1 MWVSLALLPSPS
13 WLPLRQQPGLFLLSQ
28 RKNRIRLAGLKGAAR
43 AFFVARHLQH
53 TPQPTLCVLP
63 SDKQAETFAADLR
76 FFVGDPLAQR
86 VRYYP
91 AWDVSVADGLSPNSD
106 IVAAQIEGLY
116 DALSVTT
123 PILVISAQAL
133 LQRLLPQEEFIT
145 ATFRLRIGD
154 ELPLAALVDY
164 CLQWGYR
171 RVPLVEEKGEI
182 SVRGGIVDLFP
193 PLARHPLRVEF
204 LGDSIETMRS
214 FAPASQ
220 RSLDTCEERMI
231 LPMRFFS
238 VVRLQAAWRT
248 IEEALDAEDIPHRE
262 QQRIIE
268 NLKSGLPFPG
278 VEFFLPYLYPDL
290 EHLGE
295 YLPGGTVVWA
305 LDPAELE
312 TASATFWAQL
322 EPRVDAAREAGRFVP
337 SPEHYYLPAKQAL
350 DGLAPFVSVEVRG
363 LETVEKSKRPLQ
375 SDKKAGDIHSFADCT
390 VASTLHT
397 GLKLGVSAPGAEKS
411 LASLVERI
419 RHWQDEHRQVSLTV
433 SSQRQAEHLQH
444 LLLGY
449 ELALPIEQGHGWQE
463 KETQRPETAIVVG
476 HLSQGF
482 ALPADG
488 LVFLSEEEIFGER
501 RHRRRSRPRPVAD
514 YLTGLSQL
522 AAGDYVVHTDHGI
535 AQYHGL
541 QHLSVADTAGD
552 YLHLEYAGGD
562 KLYVPVERINLVQK
576 HTGADGK
583 APALDRLGGQTW
595 ERVKRKTREAI
606 QVMARELLEIH
617 AVRES
622 VHRPALATATNAY
635 EEFVARFP
643 FEETRGQRAAIED
656 VEADL
661 QNPKPMDRLVCGD
674 VGYGKTEVALRAA
687 YLAVENGQQVAVL
700 VPTTVLAQQHAETFS
715 RRFADYPIR
724 VELLNRFR
732 SAQEAKAVV
741 RGLAAG
747 TVDIVIG
754 THRLLQRDIVFKQLG
769 LVVVDEEHR
778 FGVTHKEKIKRL
790 RHEVDVLTLS
800 ATPIP
805 RSLNMGMM
813 GLRDLS
819 VIETPPV
826 DRQAIRTYIA
836 RFEEDLVRSAI
847 LHELARGGQVF
858 FVHNRVES
866 IEKMADQL
874 RALVPEAV
882 LAIAHGQMGERD
894 LETVMLDF
902 MHHRVNV
909 LLCSAIIESGLDIPT
924 ANTIIINRADRFGL
938 AQLYQLRGRVGR
950 SAMRAYAYLLIPG
963 EHRLTRDAQRRLE
976 VLQELDDLGGGFRLA
991 AHDLEIRGAG
1001 NLLGKEQSGR
1011 VAAVGYELYAQMLEE
1026 TVGELRGG
1034 EIAIAIEPEI
1044 HIGLPAY
1051 LPEAYIPDVN
1061 QRLVF
1066 YKKLANVKERSD
1078 LEDLAYEMEDRFG
1091 TLPELVLHFI
1101 EVMDLRRVLR
1111 HYLVTAVYRKDERVT
1126 LHFHTDSPIQ
1136 GERLVECIQEHK
1148 SQATRHRAEN
1158 HNREARLSPDLRFS
1172 FSLAPEEDVM
1182 ETVKNLL
1189 HSLNESC

>member
-1 MWVSLALLPSPS
+1 MPSAIPPMPDRSPLLDAGPSQAAPLSVALETTA
-13 WLPLRQQPGLFLLSQ
+13 RLSTAEPAPPV
-28 RKNRIRLAGLKGAAR
+28 IRLAGLKGAAG
-43 AFFVARHLQH
+43 AFFIARHLRH
-53 TPQPTLCVLP
+53 TPQPSLCVLP
-63 SDKQAETFAADLR
+63 SDKQAETFAANLR
-76 FFVGDPLAQR
+76 FFVGEDLAPR

-91 AWDVSVADGLSPNSD
+91 AWDVSVADGLSPNSEV
-106 IVAAQIEGLY
+106 IAAQIEGLY
-116 DALSVTT
+116 DALSVGT
-123 PILVISAQAL
+123 PILVTSTPAL

-145 ATFRLRIGD
+145 ATFLLRLGD
-154 ELPLAALVDY
+154 TLPLSAFVDY

-193 PLARHPLRVEF
+193 PLAQQPLRVEF
-204 LGDSIETMRS
+204 LGDSIETLRA
-214 FAPASQ
+214 FDPASQ
-220 RSLDTCEERMI
+220 RSLTPCEELMV

-248 IEEALDAEDIPHRE
+248 IEEALDAGDIPHRE

-290 EHLGE
+290 EGLME
-295 YLPGGTVVWA
+295 YLPRGTVVWV
-305 LDPAELE
+305 LDPPEQERAAE
-312 TASATFWAQL
+312 TFWEQL
-322 EPRVDAAREAGRFVP
+322 AARVDTAREAGRFVP
-337 SPEHYYLPAKQAL
+337 PPAQYYLPAERVLSGHPAF
-350 DGLAPFVSVEVRG
+350 ARVEVRS
-363 LETVEKSKRPLQ
+363 LETANSLT
-375 SDKKAGDIHSFADCT
+375 DCT
-390 VASTLHT
+390 VTSRLHT
-397 GLKLGVSAPGAEKS
+397 GLKPVAAQPAAEKS
-411 LASLVERI
+411 LAPLVTRI
-419 RHWQDEHRQVSLTV
+419 RRWQDEQQQVYLTV
-433 SSQRQAEHLQH
+433 SSQRQADHLQH

-449 ELALPIEQGHGWQE
+449 ELELPIEPAGGWDSPRQPGA
-463 KETQRPETAIVVG
+463 RPPAAIVVG
-476 HLSQGF
+476 PLSQGF
-482 ALPADG
+482 TLPADG
-488 LVFLSEEEIFGER
+488 LVFLAEEEIFGER
-501 RHRRRSRPRPVAD
+501 RHRRRSRPRPVSD

-535 AQYHGL
+535 ARYHGL
-541 QHLSVADTAGD
+541 QHLSVADTTGD
-552 YLHLEYAGGD
+552 YLHLEYVGGD

-576 HTGADGK
+576 YTGADGK
-583 APALDRLGGQTW
+583 EPSLDRLGSQTW

-606 QVMARELLEIH
+606 QAMARELLEIH

-622 VHRPALATATNAY
+622 AERPALATYTSDY

-643 FEETRGQRAAIED
+643 FEETRGQRAAIEE

-661 QNPKPMDRLVCGD
+661 RSPKPMDRLVCGD

-687 YLAVENGQQVAVL
+687 YLAVENGKQVAVL

-732 SAQEAKAVV
+732 SAQEVKAVV
-741 RGLAAG
+741 RGVTDG

-754 THRLLQRDIVFKQLG
+754 THRLLQRDIVFKELG
-769 LVVVDEEHR
+769 LVVIDEEHR

-790 RHEVDVLTLS
+790 RHAVDVLTLS

-826 DRQAIRTYIA
+826 DRQAIRTYVA
-836 RFEEDLVRSAI
+836 GFDADLIRSAI

-858 FVHNRVES
+858 FVHNRVET

-874 RALVPEAV
+874 RALVPEAA
-882 LAIAHGQMGERD
+882 LAIAHGQMGERE
-894 LETVMLDF
+894 LEAVMLDF

-924 ANTIIINRADRFGL
+924 ANTIIINRADHFGL

-963 EHRLTRDAQRRLE
+963 ERALTRDAQRRLE

-1011 VAAVGYELYAQMLEE
+1011 VAAVGYELYTHMLEE
-1026 TVGELRGG
+1026 TVRELRGG
-1034 EIAIAIEPEI
+1034 EIEVAIEPEI
-1044 HIGLPAY
+1044 HIGLTAY

-1066 YKKLANVKERSD
+1066 YKKLANVQQRSD
-1078 LEDLAYEMEDRFG
+1078 LEDLAAEMEDRFG
-1091 TLPELVLHFI
+1091 PLPALVLDFI

-1111 HYLVTAVYRKDERVT
+1111 HYLVSAVYRKGERVT
-1126 LHFHTDSPIQ
+1126 LHFHPDSAIP
-1136 GERLVECIQEHK
+1136 GERLVAFMQRNDRGA
-1148 SQATRHRAEN
+1148 Q
-1158 HNREARLSPDLRFS
+1158 LSPDGRVA
-1172 FSLAPEEDVM
+1172 FSLRPQEDVM
-1182 ETVKNLL
+1182 AGVKTLL
-1189 HSLNESC
+1189 HDLDEKSKEAG

>member
-1 MWVSLALLPSPS
+1 MDVGLSHAAPLSVALETTT
-13 WLPLRQQPGLFLLSQ
+13 RLSAAAPAP
-28 RKNRIRLAGLKGAAR
+28 NVIRLAGLKGAAR
-43 AFFVARHLQH
+43 AFFIARHLQH

-76 FFVGDPLAQR
+76 FFIGPDLAPR

-91 AWDVSVADGLSPNSD
+91 AWDVSVADGLSPNSEV
-106 IVAAQIEGLY
+106 VAAQIEGLY
-116 DALSVTT
+116 DLLSVGT
-123 PILVISAQAL
+123 PILVTSTPAL
-133 LQRLLPQEEFIT
+133 LQGLLPQEEFIT
-145 ATFRLRIGD
+145 ATFRLCIGD
-154 ELPLAALVDY
+154 ELPLSDFVDY

-214 FAPASQ
+214 FDPASQ
-220 RSLDTCEERMI
+220 RSLDACEESMV

-238 VVRLQAAWRT
+238 VARLQAAWRT
-248 IEEALDAEDIPHRE
+248 IEEALDAGDIPHRE

-290 EHLGE
+290 EHLEE
-295 YLPGGTVVWA
+295 YLPRGTVVWV
-305 LDPAELE
+305 LDPAEQE
-312 TASATFWAQL
+312 SARATFWEQL
-322 EPRVDAAREAGRFVP
+322 ASRVDTAGEAGRFVP
-337 SPEHYYLPAKQAL
+337 PPERYYLPAQQAV
-350 DGLAPFVSVEVRG
+350 DGRAAFLTVEVRG
-363 LETVEKSKRPLQ
+363 LETV
-375 SDKKAGDIHSFADCT
+375 GADCSVT
-390 VASTLHT
+390 STLHI
-397 GLKLGVSAPGAEKS
+397 GLKPGASHPGAEKS
-411 LASLVERI
+411 LAPLVARI
-419 RHWQDEHRQVSLTV
+419 RQWQDEQQQVYLTV
-433 SSQRQAEHLQH
+433 SSQSQADHLQH
-444 LLLGY
+444 LLLGH
-449 ELALPIEQGHGWQE
+449 ELELPIEPGWNAQGNP
-463 KETQRPETAIVVG
+463 RTAIVVG
-476 HLSQGF
+476 PLSQGF

-488 LVFLSEEEIFGER
+488 LVFLAEEEIFGER

-535 AQYHGL
+535 ARYHGL
-541 QHLSVADTAGD
+541 QHLSVADTTGD
-552 YLHLEYAGGD
+552 YLHLEYTGGD

-576 HTGADGK
+576 YAGADGK
-583 APALDRLGGQTW
+583 EPGLDRLGGQAW

-606 QVMARELLEIH
+606 QAMARELLEIH

-622 VHRPALATATNAY
+622 AERPALATFSDDY

-643 FEETRGQRAAIED
+643 FEETRGQRAAIAD

-661 QNPKPMDRLVCGD
+661 QSPKPMDRLVCGD

-715 RRFADYPIR
+715 RRFSDSAIR

-732 SAQEAKAVV
+732 SAQDVKAVV

-754 THRLLQRDIVFKQLG
+754 THRLLQRDIGFKQLG
-769 LVVVDEEHR
+769 LVVIDEEHR

-826 DRQAIRTYIA
+826 DRQAIRTYVA
-836 RFEEDLVRSAI
+836 RFDEDLIRSAI
-847 LHELARGGQVF
+847 LQELARGGQVF

-874 RALVPEAV
+874 RVLVPEAT
-882 LAIAHGQMGERD
+882 LAVAHGQMGERE

-924 ANTIIINRADRFGL
+924 ANTIIINRADHFGL

-963 EHRLTRDAQRRLE
+963 EHALTRDAQRRLE

-1011 VAAVGYELYAQMLEE
+1011 VAAVGYELYAHMLEE
-1026 TVGELRGG
+1026 TVRELRGG
-1034 EIAIAIEPEI
+1034 EIEVAIEPDI

-1051 LPEAYIPDVN
+1051 LPESYIPDVN

-1066 YKKLANVKERSD
+1066 YKKLANVKARSD

-1091 TLPELVLHFI
+1091 PLPALVLDFI

-1111 HYLVTAVYRKDERVT
+1111 HYLVTVLSRKGETVT
-1126 LHFHTDSPIQ
+1126 LHFHPDSPIP
-1136 GERLVECIQEHK
+1136 GERLVAFIQ
-1148 SQATRHRAEN
+1148 RNDRG
-1158 HNREARLSPDLRFS
+1158 ARLSPDGRVS
-1172 FSLAPEEDVM
+1172 FSLAPQEDVM
-1182 ETVKNLL
+1182 PAVKTLL
-1189 HSLNESC
+1189 HSLSESC

>member
-1 MWVSLALLPSPS
+1 MDVGLSHAAPLSVALETTT
-13 WLPLRQQPGLFLLSQ
+13 RLSAAAPAP
-28 RKNRIRLAGLKGAAR
+28 NVIRLAGLKGAAP
-43 AFFVARHLQH
+43 AFFIARHLQH

-76 FFVGDPLAQR
+76 FFIGQDLAPR

-91 AWDVSVADGLSPNSD
+91 AWDVSVADGLSPNSEV
-106 IVAAQIEGLY
+106 VAAQIEGLY
-116 DALSVTT
+116 DLLSVAT
-123 PILVISAQAL
+123 PILVTSAQAL

-145 ATFRLRIGD
+145 ATFRLRTGD
-154 ELPLAALVDY
+154 ELPLSAFVDY

-214 FAPASQ
+214 FDPASQ
-220 RSLDTCEERMI
+220 RSLDACEEIMV

-238 VVRLQAAWRT
+238 VARLQAAWRT
-248 IEEALDAEDIPHRE
+248 IEEALDAGDIPHRE

-295 YLPGGTVVWA
+295 YLPRGTVVWT
-305 LDPAELE
+305 LDPAEQE
-312 TASATFWAQL
+312 NASATFWEQL
-322 EPRVDAAREAGRFVP
+322 ESRVDTAREAGRFVP
-337 SPEHYYLPAKQAL
+337 PPERYYLPAKQAL
-350 DGLAPFVSVEVRG
+350 DGQAAFLTVEVRG
-363 LETVEKSKRPLQ
+363 LETV
-375 SDKKAGDIHSFADCT
+375 GADCT
-390 VASTLHT
+390 VTSTLHR
-397 GLKLGVSAPGAEKS
+397 GLKPGVSPPGVEKS
-411 LASLVERI
+411 LAPLVARI
-419 RHWQDEHRQVSLTV
+419 RQWQDEQQQVYLTV
-433 SSQRQAEHLQH
+433 SSQSQADHLQH
-444 LLLGY
+444 LLLGHDL
-449 ELALPIEQGHGWQE
+449 ELPIEQ
-463 KETQRPETAIVVG
+463 TQTWDVQGGEHRRPRTVIVAG

-488 LVFLSEEEIFGER
+488 LVFLAEEEIFGER

-535 AQYHGL
+535 ARYHGL
-541 QHLSVADTAGD
+541 RHLSVADTTGD
-552 YLHLEYAGGD
+552 YLHLEYVGGD

-576 HTGADGK
+576 YAGADGK
-583 APALDRLGGQTW
+583 EPGLDRLGGQAW

-606 QVMARELLEIH
+606 QAMARELLEIH

-622 VHRPALATATNAY
+622 AERPALATFTDDY

-661 QNPKPMDRLVCGD
+661 QSPKPMDRLVCGD

-769 LVVVDEEHR
+769 LVVIDEEHR

-826 DRQAIRTYIA
+826 DRQAIRTYVA
-836 RFEEDLVRSAI
+836 RFDEDLIRSAM
-847 LHELARGGQVF
+847 LHELARGGQIF

-866 IEKMADQL
+866 IEKMAGQL
-874 RALVPEAV
+874 RDLVPEAV
-882 LAIAHGQMGERD
+882 LAVAHGQMGERE

-909 LLCSAIIESGLDIPT
+909 LCCSAIIESGLDIPT
-924 ANTIIINRADRFGL
+924 ANTIIINRADHFGL

-963 EHRLTRDAQRRLE
+963 ERALTRDAQRRLE

-1026 TVGELRGG
+1026 TVRELRGG
-1034 EIAIAIEPEI
+1034 EIEVAIEPEI
-1044 HIGLPAY
+1044 HIGLAAY

-1066 YKKLANVKERSD
+1066 YKKLANVKARSD

-1091 TLPELVLHFI
+1091 RLPELVLDFI

-1111 HYLVTAVYRKDERVT
+1111 LYLVTAVYRKGERVT
-1126 LHFHTDSPIQ
+1126 LHFHPDSPIQ
-1136 GERLVECIQEHK
+1136 GERLVAFIQ
-1148 SQATRHRAEN
+1148 
-1158 HNREARLSPDLRFS
+1158 HNDRGAQLSPDFRVS
-1172 FSLAPEEDVM
+1172 FSLAPQEDVM
-1182 ETVKNLL
+1182 EAVKTLL
-1189 HSLNESC
+1189 HDLNESC

>member
-1 MWVSLALLPSPS
+1 MDVGLSHTAPLSVALETTT
-13 WLPLRQQPGLFLLSQ
+13 RLSAAAPAP
-28 RKNRIRLAGLKGAAR
+28 NVIRLAGLKGAAR
-43 AFFVARHLQH
+43 AFFIARHLQH

-76 FFVGDPLAQR
+76 FFIGQDLAPR

-91 AWDVSVADGLSPNSD
+91 AWDVSVADGLSPNSEV
-106 IVAAQIEGLY
+106 VAAQIEGLY
-116 DALSVTT
+116 DALSVAT
-123 PILVISAQAL
+123 PILVTSAQAL

-145 ATFRLRIGD
+145 ATFRLRTGD
-154 ELPLAALVDY
+154 ELPLSAFVDY

-204 LGDSIETMRS
+204 LGDNIETMRS
-214 FAPASQ
+214 FDPASQ
-220 RSLDTCEERMI
+220 RSLDTCEEVMV

-238 VVRLQAAWRT
+238 VARLQAAWRT
-248 IEEALDAEDIPHRE
+248 IEEALEAGDIPHRE

-295 YLPGGTVVWA
+295 YLPRGTVVWT
-305 LDPAELE
+305 LDPAEQE
-312 TASATFWAQL
+312 SASATFWEQL
-322 EPRVDAAREAGRFVP
+322 ESRVAAARETGRFVP
-337 SPEHYYLPAKQAL
+337 PPERYYLPAKQAV
-350 DGLAPFVSVEVRG
+350 DGRAAFLTVEVRG
-363 LETVEKSKRPLQ
+363 LETV
-375 SDKKAGDIHSFADCT
+375 GADCT
-390 VASTLHT
+390 VTSMLHL
-397 GLKLGVSAPGAEKS
+397 GLKPGASPPGAEKS
-411 LASLVERI
+411 LAPLVARI
-419 RHWQDEHRQVSLTV
+419 RQWQDEQQVYLTV
-433 SSQRQAEHLQH
+433 SSQSQADHLQH

-449 ELALPIEQGHGWQE
+449 ELELPIEQVRVWDAQGGERQHP
-463 KETQRPETAIVVG
+463 RAAIVVG

-488 LVFLSEEEIFGER
+488 LVFLAEEEIFGER

-522 AAGDYVVHTDHGI
+522 AVGDYVVHTDHGI
-535 AQYHGL
+535 ARYHGL
-541 QHLSVADTAGD
+541 QHLSVADTTGD
-552 YLHLEYAGGD
+552 YLHLEYTGGD

-576 HTGADGK
+576 YAGADGRE
-583 APALDRLGGQTW
+583 PSLDRLGGQAW

-606 QVMARELLEIH
+606 QAMARELLEIH

-622 VHRPALATATNAY
+622 VERPALATFTDDY

-643 FEETRGQRAAIED
+643 FEETRGQRTAIED

-661 QNPKPMDRLVCGD
+661 QSPKPMDRLVCGD

-687 YLAVENGQQVAVL
+687 YLAVENGKQVAIL

-754 THRLLQRDIVFKQLG
+754 THRLLQRDIVFKELG
-769 LVVVDEEHR
+769 LVVIDEEHR

-826 DRQAIRTYIA
+826 DRQAIRTYVA
-836 RFEEDLVRSAI
+836 RFDEDLIRSAI
-847 LHELARGGQVF
+847 LHELARGGQIF

-866 IEKMADQL
+866 IEKMADRL
-874 RALVPEAV
+874 RALVPEAI
-882 LAIAHGQMGERD
+882 LAVAHGQMGERE

-909 LLCSAIIESGLDIPT
+909 LCCSAIIESGLDIPT
-924 ANTIIINRADRFGL
+924 ANTIIINRADHFGL

-963 EHRLTRDAQRRLE
+963 EHALTRDAQRRLE

-1011 VAAVGYELYAQMLEE
+1011 VAAVGYELYAHMLEE
-1026 TVGELRGG
+1026 TVRELRGG
-1034 EIAIAIEPEI
+1034 EIEVAIEPEI

-1066 YKKLANVKERSD
+1066 YKKLANVKARSD

-1091 TLPELVLHFI
+1091 PLPELVLDFI

-1111 HYLVTAVYRKDERVT
+1111 HYLVTAVYRKGERVT
-1126 LHFHTDSPIQ
+1126 LHFHPDSPIQ
-1136 GERLVECIQEHK
+1136 GERLVAFIQ
-1148 SQATRHRAEN
+1148 
-1158 HNREARLSPDLRFS
+1158 HNDRGAQLSPDFRVS
-1172 FSLAPEEDVM
+1172 FSLAPQEDVT
-1182 ETVKNLL
+1182 EAVKTLL
-1189 HSLNESC
+1189 HDLNESC